1 MGSFEINWLNLPLP
15 TRSVFAALAP
25 NLASKFFTGAP
36 SATIQGGEWP
46 QTGERSYIASLS
58 NEWALISNR
67 IGRAKARSCRS
78 GAASVRERG
87 IRPMGNDHRH
97 PNRDAT
103 ARHAGVRQE
112 GAEINLRQVNDKY
125 LQPGASR
132 RATSS
137 QHVALESGNSMTGHT

>member
-1 MGSFEINWLNLPLP
+1 M
-15 TRSVFAALAP
+15 FAALAP
-25 NLASKFFTGAP
+25 NLALTFFAGTP

-67 IGRAKARSCRS
+67 IGRAKARSRRS
-78 GAASVRERG
+78 GAAPVRERG
-87 IRPMGNDHRH
+87 IRPMGNDHRR
-97 PNRDAT
+97 PNRDPR

-112 GAEINLRQVNDKY
+112 GAEINLRRVNDNS

-137 QHVALESGNSMTGHT
+137 QHVALESGNSMAGHA